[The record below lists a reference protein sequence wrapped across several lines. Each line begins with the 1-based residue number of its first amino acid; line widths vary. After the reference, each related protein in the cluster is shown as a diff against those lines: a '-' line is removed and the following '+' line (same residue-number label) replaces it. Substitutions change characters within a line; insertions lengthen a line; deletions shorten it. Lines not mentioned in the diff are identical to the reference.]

1 VIQQIPTPPTPPS
14 PPFDPNLLFMQ
25 HNGPPIALLIVLAAL
40 TAAVVILWPV
50 MRAFARRVEG
60 KGGADPALQA
70 ELEQMRAQ
78 FGDLDTLQHRVAEL
92 EERVDFTERLLA
104 QSHDA
109 QNRVL
114 RGDSP

>member
-1 VIQQIPTPPTPPS
+1 
-14 PPFDPNLLFMQ
+14 M
-25 HNGPPIALLIVLAAL
+25 
-40 TAAVVILWPV
+40 
-50 MRAFARRVEG
+50 
-60 KGGADPALQA
+60 
-70 ELEQMRAQ
+70 
-78 FGDLDTLQHRVAEL
+78 LQHRVAEL